1 MKTIFRFVV
10 LASAAL
16 AAGCASPP
24 PPAPVATIGGAL
36 PSSLTASV
44 SATAETKSAEA
55 MLAPVLAA
63 VREELARVGYRLE
76 TETPDVTV
84 DVRVSDKIL
93 GRNGPK
99 REFRGTFSIA
109 ADVPVRGGMKLG
121 SESISIENEDLLG
134 EEAAHADLLRRALP
148 RVRRWIAENAR
159 PEDTGLQ
166 SLDLRVSCVTDAPDE
181 DAARFGA
188 FEKAVAGTDGVE
200 SFLLTNRDDGA
211 RLRKYR
217 AVVRRA
223 SFPPGRF
230 LEAIAAAHPELE
242 LAPAPNQP

>member
-10 LASAAL
+10 LAAAAL

-121 SESISIENEDLLG
+121 SESIS
-134 EEAAHADLLRRALP
+134 
-148 RVRRWIAENAR
+148 
-159 PEDTGLQ
+159 
-166 SLDLRVSCVTDAPDE
+166 
-181 DAARFGA
+181 
-188 FEKAVAGTDGVE
+188 VA
-200 SFLLTNRDDGA
+200 
-211 RLRKYR
+211 
-217 AVVRRA
+217 
-223 SFPPGRF
+223 
-230 LEAIAAAHPELE
+230 
-242 LAPAPNQP
+242 